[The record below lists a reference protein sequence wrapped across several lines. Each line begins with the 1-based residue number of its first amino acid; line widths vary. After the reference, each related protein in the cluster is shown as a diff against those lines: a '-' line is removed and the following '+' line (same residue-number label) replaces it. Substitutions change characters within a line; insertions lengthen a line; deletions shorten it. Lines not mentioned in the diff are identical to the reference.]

1 MHSSTLHYLLWVK
14 REMMENGGRKRER
27 KESGVDRA
35 FHPGPLFFP
44 PPNLGE
50 KRRENAHDRKYKIV
64 PVFHLSTFNNKDFI
78 EIYSYSLHILILL
91 TKNMHGRK
99 HTYFLSSQPNKAL
112 GRCLFFKGNPCY
124 CYHAFI
130 LKKGK
135 CFMAAT

>member
-1 MHSSTLHYLLWVK
+1 MGEGKGRGKKVGWIELSTRVHY
-14 REMMENGGRKRER
+14 
-27 KESGVDRA
+27 
-35 FHPGPLFFP
+35 FFP

-135 CFMAAT
+135 CFMAVA